1 MASHFFKTQYMPVY
15 LGNSYKLAALRVYPI
30 GKDPFYIENL
40 NPSTQ
45 KRFSNVDFLQ
55 FVEDQF
61 FIKYG
66 YKGV

>member
-1 MASHFFKTQYMPVY
+1 MPVY

>member
-1 MASHFFKTQYMPVY
+1 MPVY

-30 GKDPFYIENL
+30 GKDPFYIENF
-40 NPSTQ
+40 NATTQ
-45 KRFSNVDFLQ
+45 KRFSNLDFLQ

-66 YKGV
+66 YKGA